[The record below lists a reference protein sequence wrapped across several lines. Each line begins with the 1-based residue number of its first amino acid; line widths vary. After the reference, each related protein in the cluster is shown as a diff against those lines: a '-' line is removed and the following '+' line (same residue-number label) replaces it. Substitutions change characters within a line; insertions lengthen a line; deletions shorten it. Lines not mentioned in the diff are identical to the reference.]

1 MRELPGVLREIA
13 EVVGVEAA
21 VRIADLRGGARVNI
35 PSRVTPDCWLSLAV
49 GEDKAKALSRHF
61 TSGYTSIE
69 ILVPLG
75 PTGARAE
82 QAREIERLLNEG
94 LSGGQIA
101 RQLRISHRT
110 VTRHKLRLRRMTQT
124 TEKSPGPMRPNDL
137 SPTGKR
143 P

>member
-1 MRELPGVLREIA
+1 MRGLPGVLREVA
-13 EVVGVEAA
+13 EVAGVDAA
-21 VRIADLRGGARVNI
+21 LRIADLRGGARVTI

-49 GEDKAKALSRHF
+49 GKDKAQALSRHF

-82 QAREIERLLNEG
+82 QARAIERLLNEG

-101 RQLRISHRT
+101 RQLRISDRT
-110 VTRHKLRLRRMTQT
+110 VTRHKLRLREAAQ
-124 TEKSPGPMRPNDL
+124 
-137 SPTGKR
+137 TGKGKK
-143 P
+143 